1 MSRALP
7 WYKRN
12 PADWQRGTRKDAM
25 SLELRGFYSE
35 CLDAMWD
42 LQGQLPK
49 DAKKLAMLTGT
60 NARLVRALMPKLLE
74 LGKMIETAAGYLNPR
89 MMADI
94 IGKAELELEGE
105 FAPIQPLLDLDSS
118 SNRDRTNLEPISKI
132 QKNPIKTTRDLEID
146 RDIDSLG
153 NARADV
159 LHLQAYQRGLEIKGD
174 TRAKSARAI
183 SRSRGE
189 LDGSRG
195 IAFADGKLT
204 VVNGTAAQLL
214 EDFPGVNL
222 EAVCDRAGPEIAKF
236 GWPSYG
242 DALSVLRKWA
252 RIALESKPSSSGST
266 PSSSKRKD
274 FASERIE
281 RARSLMIKTEAT
293 AQ

>member
-7 WYKRN
+7 WYKRS

-74 LGKMIETAAGYLNPR
+74 LGKMLETETGYLNPR

-94 IGKAELELEGE
+94 LGIDELELEGE
-105 FAPIQPLLDLDSS
+105 FAPIQHPIEIDSRS
-118 SNRDRTNLEPISKI
+118 IGDRTNLEPISKI
-132 QKNPIKTTRDLEID
+132 QKSSMITTRDLEID

-153 NARADV
+153 NTRADV
-159 LHLQAYQRGLEIKGD
+159 LHLQAYQRGLELKGGAK
-174 TRAKSARAI
+174 AKSARAI

-195 IAFADGKLT
+195 IAFEDGKLT
-204 VVNGTAAQLL
+204 VVNGTAAKLL
-214 EDFPGVNL
+214 EDFPGVSL
-222 EAVCDRAGPEIAKF
+222 EAVCDRAGPELAKF
-236 GWPSYG
+236 NWPNHN
-242 DALSVLRKWA
+242 DALAVLRKWA
-252 RIALESKPSSSGST
+252 RIALESKTSSST
-266 PSSSKRKD
+266 PSSGKRMD

-281 RARSLMIKTEAT
+281 RAKALMIKTT
-293 AQ
+293 GGVQ